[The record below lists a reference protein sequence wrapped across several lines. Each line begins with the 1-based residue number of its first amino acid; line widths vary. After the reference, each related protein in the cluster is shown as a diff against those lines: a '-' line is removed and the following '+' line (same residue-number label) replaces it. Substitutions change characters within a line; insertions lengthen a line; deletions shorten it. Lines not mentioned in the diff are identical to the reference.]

1 MSTAYL
7 SRVLPVPVGDEVVEL
22 SLDDLPADIE
32 DYVQVLR
39 EERCPPPFWLKLA
52 SECGARKR
60 KEDCEA
66 VLLSALQTLS
76 NVPPP
81 DRPYRSQQ
89 AIAEE
94 VAPFHAMLN
103 SVQLD
108 KARTCPK
115 LILPDAKYQ
124 NLLSSSPQ
132 LNSKDQL
139 LQQAGNHAK
148 AIVFPPPPPKGS
160 NQRQQSSSLRTS
172 LLIGR
177 GVYLTSTGNTED
189 ALKAFKVVLDRQK
202 RNPIALL
209 GSACCLLRKR
219 EYSSALTM
227 YQEVLR
233 ISIAQSARAAKES
246 AIVGPDGELVENL
259 ASKWLGPDP
268 RVGIG
273 LCLQG
278 LGRLN
283 DARRAWTKAISM
295 NPNNPAP
302 HLLLGLSK
310 INMAKDLADL
320 PVDLAS
326 LAPTEAEARSLVYAE
341 GLNHIQISWKLDNKN
356 AMTAIALAEHFSVRA
371 LSTSS
376 TNKLEAQ
383 QEYERAMKLGEHA
396 IQYADNRAAVN
407 QAWLI
412 FARTAHLYSF
422 LDESSTNTVELR
434 SIAQRYYTRVVEDL
448 GPRVTAAAVADSSP
462 LPSGYILAILGLAQL
477 QVSRGEALGAM
488 NTLDPILARPAST
501 SSSCLELTLLAGSL
515 RAHSHPGASIA
526 EQTADRK
533 KARLLLDRALRSIEA
548 CGSGV
553 KTGSE
558 DLQQV
563 DSLFEEA
570 TSGQVAESPALAL
583 ARTRL
588 ATEALGQVAL
598 KAIFSLVEDGL
609 AYVQM
614 ADLYQQGVDGQGSD
628 FGRAIQSLT
637 QALRAIEVEEKDNKE
652 EIQEDN
658 IAVTDGLAIR
668 LRCNLGALLGLQ
680 GMESTGD
687 LSAQSLNASINQLQ
701 IALSTAGKAKN
712 SSSLDA
718 EKTTALYN
726 LGRILEAS
734 GSVEEAQKAY
744 DAVLAN
750 HPEYVDAKVRQA
762 LLIAC
767 APSARGNKEA
777 TQFANTLFKEALSSD
792 PVNLDTRSAFVCFLS
807 GELPASPNPPQWE
820 SIKENIAQLFMGP
833 NSSQAVQLFGGAGAA
848 KAVNDEARHDAYT
861 LSALA
866 WAYYNIGHSVKVGN
880 NSKSEKLRA
889 LLRCCDLLDKA
900 LNEDKQCA
908 FAMQGMAILLAEG
921 SMVDLISPSGNANPI
936 DLDNKRR
943 KAAEEALVILT
954 KLREV
959 DDGVSV
965 HICMGHAY
973 IAREDYN
980 RAVKSYELAAK
991 REPAKPSLLQYLSK
1005 ATFHLGMATKSY
1017 QLLQTSID
1025 HLYEAITL
1033 LEKRTSA
1040 SAAAEV
1046 KYLRYNVAVTR
1057 QKMLQ
1062 MLFEIKIEERDL
1074 STLEK
1079 AQKGVEESQTIFSEL
1094 TQDAKDGK
1102 LSYITGEM
1110 IEQRHAYGAT
1120 SLLKQVASHI
1130 VEQKQYEEDTREKRE
1145 AAAARKR
1152 EREEALEKER
1162 LEQEEQDRLK
1172 AEKLAEERRAAIE
1185 EARTWEYYQN
1195 DVEEKAKKPRKS
1207 TGGGG
1212 GGKRKKNKKKR
1223 KDEEGA
1229 SEIESSESE
1238 PEAQYGRES
1247 EDDDMIVSDEAE
1259 IEQGDLSDNEI
1270 ERKKESRA
1278 EKKAAKKEEKAARK
1292 KEKRARKESKASKS
1306 EDNSESEDRPAKK
1319 PKKAKMRRA
1328 VQEDLIDSDEEV

>member
-7 SRVLPVPVGDEVVEL
+7 SRVLPVPVGEEVVEL

-39 EERCPPPFWLKLA
+39 EERCPPHFWLKLA

-66 VLLSALQTLS
+66 VLHSALQTLS
-76 NVPPP
+76 NVSPP

-103 SVQLD
+103 SIQLD
-108 KARTCPK
+108 KARSCPK
-115 LILPDAKYQ
+115 LILSDAKYQ

-132 LNSKDQL
+132 LSSKDRL
-139 LQQAGNHAK
+139 LRQAGNHAN
-148 AIVFPPPPPKGS
+148 AIVFPAPPPKRS
-160 NQRQQSSSLRTS
+160 NQRQQPPSLRTS

-177 GVYLTSTGNTED
+177 GVYHISTGNSEE
-189 ALKAFKVVLDRQK
+189 ALKAFKTVLDRQK

-219 EYSSALTM
+219 EYSSALSM

-246 AIVGPDGELVENL
+246 TIVGPDGELVENL

-278 LGRLN
+278 LGRLG
-283 DARRAWTKAISM
+283 DARRAWTKAIVVNSS
-295 NPNNPAP
+295 NPAP
-302 HLLLGLSK
+302 YLLLGLSK
-310 INMAKDLADL
+310 INIAKDLADL
-320 PVDLAS
+320 PADLAS
-326 LAPTEAEARSLVYAE
+326 IAPTEAEARSLIYAE

-371 LSTSS
+371 LATSS
-376 TNKLEAQ
+376 SNKLEAQ

-448 GPRVTAAAVADSSP
+448 GQRVTGAVAESCP
-462 LPSGYILAILGLAQL
+462 LLPSGYIIAILGLAQL
-477 QVSRGEALGAM
+477 QISRGEALGAM
-488 NTLDPILARPAST
+488 NTLDPILARPVST

-515 RAHSHPGASIA
+515 RAQSHPGASAA
-526 EQTADRK
+526 EQAVDRK
-533 KARLLLDRALRSIEA
+533 KARLLLDRALQSIGA
-548 CGSGV
+548 CGPGG
-553 KTGSE
+553 KTGGE

-563 DSLFEEA
+563 DLLFEEA
-570 TSGQVAESPALAL
+570 QMAESPALAL
-583 ARTRL
+583 AKTKL
-588 ATEALGQVAL
+588 ATEGLGQVAL
-598 KAIFSLVEDGL
+598 KSIFSLIEDGL

-614 ADLYQQGVDGQGSD
+614 AELYQQGVNGQSSE

-637 QALRAIEVEEKDNKE
+637 QALRAVGIVEK
-652 EIQEDN
+652 Q
-658 IAVTDGLAIR
+658 DGEGNLTIR
-668 LRCNLGALLGLQ
+668 LRNNLGALLGLQ

-687 LSAQSLNASINQLQ
+687 MSAQSLNASINQLQ
-701 IALSTAGKAKN
+701 IALSTAGKVTT
-712 SSSLDA
+712 SSSLDV

-734 GSVEEAQKAY
+734 GSVDEAQKAY

-767 APSARGNKEA
+767 SPFARGNKEA
-777 TQFANTLFKEALSSD
+777 TQLANTLFKEALSSD

-807 GELPASPNPPQWE
+807 GELPASPNPPQWD
-820 SIKENIAQLFMGP
+820 SIKEHIAQLFMGP
-833 NSSQAVQLFGGAGAA
+833 SSSQAVQLFGSTGAA
-848 KAVNDEARHDAYT
+848 KAVNDEARRDAYT

-866 WAYYNIGHSVKVGN
+866 WAYYNIGHGVKAGN
-880 NSKSEKLRA
+880 NAKSDKLRA

-900 LNEDKQCA
+900 LNEDRQCA

-921 SMVDLISPSGNANPI
+921 SMVDLTSPSGNSNANEI
-936 DLDNKRR
+936 ENKRR
-943 KAAEEALVILT
+943 KAADEALIILT

-959 DDGVSV
+959 NDGVSV

-980 RAVKSYELAAK
+980 RAVKSYELATK
-991 REPAKPSLLQYLSK
+991 KEPAKPSLLQYLSK
-1005 ATFHLGMATKSY
+1005 ATFRLGMATKSY

-1025 HLYEAITL
+1025 YLYEAITL
-1033 LEKRTSA
+1033 LELRTSA
-1040 SAAAEV
+1040 SAVSEV
-1046 KYLRYNVAVTR
+1046 KYLRYNIAVTR
-1057 QKMLQ
+1057 QKMMQ
-1062 MLFEIKIEERDL
+1062 MLFDIKIEEREV
-1074 STLEK
+1074 SILEK
-1079 AQKGVEESQTIFSEL
+1079 AVKGIEESQDTFKEL
-1094 TQDAKDGK
+1094 TQDAIEGK

-1110 IEQRHAYGAT
+1110 IEQRHAYGST

-1130 VEQKQYEEDTREKRE
+1130 EEQKQYEEETREKRE
-1145 AAAARKR
+1145 AATARKR

-1162 LEQEEQDRLK
+1162 LEQEERDRLR
-1172 AEKLAEERRAAIE
+1172 AEQLAEERRKAIE

-1195 DVEEKAKKPRKS
+1195 DVEEKIKKPRKS
-1207 TGGGG
+1207 GGGG
-1212 GGKRKKNKKKR
+1212 GRRKKKR
-1223 KDEEGA
+1223 KDDEGA

-1238 PEAQYGRES
+1238 PEANYGRES

-1259 IEQGDLSDNEI
+1259 IEQGDLSDNEL
-1270 ERKKESRA
+1270 ERKKESRG
-1278 EKKAAKKEEKAARK
+1278 EKKASKKEEKAARK
-1292 KEKRARKESKASKS
+1292 KEKRARKEAKNSKS
-1306 EDNSESEDRPAKK
+1306 EDNSDSEERPAKK
-1319 PKKAKMRRA
+1319 SKKSKMRRA
-1328 VQEDLIDSDEEV
+1328 VQEDLIDSEEEV